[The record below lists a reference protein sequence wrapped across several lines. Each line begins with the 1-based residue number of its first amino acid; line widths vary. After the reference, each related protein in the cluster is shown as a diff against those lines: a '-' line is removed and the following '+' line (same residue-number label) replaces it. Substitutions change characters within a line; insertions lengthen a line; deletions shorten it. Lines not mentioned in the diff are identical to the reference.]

1 MLHSDHHRRWGVVSD
16 DDRFA
21 FKILGK
27 LLVQPSFSC
36 VVAGNQV
43 IRSQASISG
52 ICSDV
57 SEVVH
62 GCSSYRGGGDL
73 VAS

>member
-1 MLHSDHHRRWGVVSD
+1 MSD

-21 FKILGK
+21 LKILGK
-27 LLVQPSFSC
+27 LVGQPGFSC

-43 IRSQASISG
+43 IWSQASISG

-62 GCSSYRGGGDL
+62 GCFGHRGGGDL